1 MCFVHLV
8 LLAPLP
14 SLKWHSV
21 CSGPSTAPLQ
31 TDVLCVWFQSSRRS
45 PCTLQAKLR
54 PRSSQDRLQN
64 IPTCNQSSVCST
76 MSTFCCL
83 WSLMVRSGLSSCA
96 VITAALSLSVL
107 CWGRNWLELF
117 QGSIRIAPPA
127 ATEQESL
134 QPGTLQQW
142 LPANAAGKNER
153 KASTQR
159 MICPYNC
166 SPSL

>member
-1 MCFVHLV
+1 MARWQKLLLEESCCFLFLDKFMHGDQSLRTMMCFVHLV

-21 CSGPSTAPLQ
+21 CSAPSTAPLQ

-83 WSLMVRSGLSSCA
+83 WSLMVRSGLL
-96 VITAALSLSVL
+96 VQLSLL
-107 CWGRNWLELF
+107 
-117 QGSIRIAPPA
+117 
-127 ATEQESL
+127 
-134 QPGTLQQW
+134 
-142 LPANAAGKNER
+142 LP
-153 KASTQR
+153 
-159 MICPYNC
+159 
-166 SPSL
+166 PSLCSAGAETVLSCFRGA